1 MHVIGHMGHCIYSD
15 VSDGFFFIK
24 HVLDWEQILSVIK
37 DEQICSFSFLLI
49 FGYRT
54 RIQVKNITTI
64 DLQYNHTK
72 QFLCVMKL
80 QINSFEKKTLGP
92 QQISA
97 SPSLIQ
103 FAIILIALIQELL

>member
-1 MHVIGHMGHCIYSD
+1 MHVTCHMGHCIFR
-15 VSDGFFFIK
+15 GECLGFFIK

-64 DLQYNHTK
+64 YLQFNHTK
-72 QFLCVMKL
+72 QFVLCDEITDK
-80 QINSFEKKTLGP
+80 
-92 QQISA
+92 
-97 SPSLIQ
+97 
-103 FAIILIALIQELL
+103 